1 MKYINY
7 FNSFLESVNSLTSY
21 NNWFVEYN
29 DINHNLES
37 RLKERSTIRNT
48 KNFSSLV
55 EKIVDKSIE
64 LNLEGDYSFVF
75 PQFNFLQVIVNVD
88 KNKKELSIVT
98 FLSRNMKTKL
108 LKDKIIMNKIYKLN
122 EELKQDKNE
131 NHYNFLKSMIFYD
144 DGTHWDFVLES
155 DNLYFEIYNERID
168 KNMIDIFKLIPN
180 VFNTN
185 KKYRNI
191 ETVEE
196 VNNAIDE
203 VYNKLSNQKG
213 IKMTKVF

>member
-21 NNWFVEYN
+21 NSWNIKYHES
-29 DINHNLES
+29 NHDLES

-55 EKIVDKSIE
+55 EKIVDKSIK

-144 DGTHWDFVLES
+144 DGDHWDFIFKAE
-155 DNLYFEIYNERID
+155 DIYFRRYNERID

-185 KKYRNI
+185 KKYKNI
-191 ETVEE
+191 ETIEE

-203 VYNKLSNQKG
+203 VYNKLSGQKG

>member
-1 MKYINY
+1 
-7 FNSFLESVNSLTSY
+7 
-21 NNWFVEYN
+21 
-29 DINHNLES
+29 
-37 RLKERSTIRNT
+37 
-48 KNFSSLV
+48 
-55 EKIVDKSIE
+55 
-64 LNLEGDYSFVF
+64 
-75 PQFNFLQVIVNVD
+75 
-88 KNKKELSIVT
+88 
-98 FLSRNMKTKL
+98 
-108 LKDKIIMNKIYKLN
+108 MNKIYKLN

-131 NHYNFLKSMIFYD
+131 NHYEFLKSMIFYD